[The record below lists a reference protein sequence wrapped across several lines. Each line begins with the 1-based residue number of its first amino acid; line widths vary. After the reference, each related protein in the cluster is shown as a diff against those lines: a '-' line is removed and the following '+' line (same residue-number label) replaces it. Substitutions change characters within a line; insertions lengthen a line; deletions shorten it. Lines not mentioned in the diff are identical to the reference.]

1 MTNHKLLK
9 GADFG
14 LLFFV
19 YFIWV
24 GKRQISDKF
33 PTKQGTNWGRKGET
47 IYV

>member
-19 YFIWV
+19 YLGV
-24 GKRQISDKF
+24 KRKLSDKF
-33 PTKQGTNWGRKGET
+33 PTKQGTNWGRKGGT
-47 IYV
+47 IYSS